1 MSTPLP
7 LILGLLGAGAVGAI
21 TATLLQPAP
30 APAGETGAI
39 GRTATNAAG
48 LEELTTE
55 LAQLSRRLEVL
66 ETAPPTSVRQAAIEA
81 PLVIDDEK
89 LEQAVA
95 AALSEQ
101 PGGKAGV
108 ETLVAD
114 TLDFIRAKEEAE
126 EELAREQR
134 RLDAIQRNVDRLAER
149 LELYGDQPEQLFGVL
164 SEESA
169 RRDELRDLMRDGQAT
184 FDDMRALRDETQTQ
198 LGQILTADQLAKYEE
213 LNDRGGRGNRGGGG
227 PGGGGL

>member
-1 MSTPLP
+1 MTTPLP

-21 TATLLQPAP
+21 TATLVQPAP
-30 APAGETGAI
+30 APTGEHAAV
-39 GRTATNAAG
+39 GRSMTQSADLDALTA
-48 LEELTTE
+48 E
-55 LAQLSRRLEVL
+55 LAQLNRRLEVL
-66 ETAPPTSVRQAAIEA
+66 ETAPPTSVRQAAVEA
-81 PLVIDDEK
+81 PLVIDDQQ

-126 EELAREQR
+126 AELAREQR
-134 RLDAIQRNVDRLAER
+134 RLDGIQRNVDRLAER
-149 LELYGDQPEQLFGVL
+149 LELYGDQPEQLFTVL
-164 SEESA
+164 NDESL
-169 RRDELRDLMRDGQAT
+169 RRDELRDLMREGQAT
-184 FDDMRALRDETQTQ
+184 FDDMRTLRDETQTQ

-213 LNDRGGRGNRGGGG
+213 LNDRGGRGGGRG
-227 PGGGGL
+227 PGGGL